1 MIERIF
7 PLGFT
12 HPCVR
17 NPGFQ
22 QKTPTL
28 RNYRRFW
35 RVITLLE
42 RTPCEIMLLTQGKD
56 MLTNVVKEKKRKN
69 QSRCR
74 YRGVLCSLIN
84 HSRLAER
91 KYWHCGSQKQSS
103 QAAAP
108 NNPTSKPQDWV
119 HFQKAPSALRRSL
132 GQPLPPLPASLP
144 GAERTL
150 QSHLAAVSRPYLL
163 TFQVLPQNH
172 SRAPFP
178 APCPPPDSCIQL
190 QKPRLV
196 ELVFW
201 LLFKAI
207 VPVKPQG
214 PSGMRSFGVDE

>member
-28 RNYRRFW
+28 RSYRRVW
-35 RVITLLE
+35 RVITLLQ
-42 RTPCEIMLLTQGKD
+42 RTPCEIMLLTQEKD
-56 MLTNVVKEKKRKN
+56 MLTNVVKEKKRKS

-74 YRGVLCSLIN
+74 YRGVLRSLIN

-91 KYWHCGSQKQSS
+91 KYSHCGSQKQSA

-108 NNPTSKPQDWV
+108 NNPTPKPQ
-119 HFQKAPSALRRSL
+119 RL
-132 GQPLPPLPASLP
+132 GPLPEGPQRPQAQSGPAPAPTSSLSP
-144 GAERTL
+144 GL